1 MSELAFRVLAVA
13 LIILGAGAVAWA
25 QRRPRRAR
33 RRGAGPSLE
42 PGVYLFSSKS
52 CLECDPA
59 RDRLSE
65 RLGPNGFVEIAW
77 ESDRVIFEEAGVEA
91 VPTTIVVA
99 EGGEVTIIEGVPG
112 PVLDSFSP

>member
-1 MSELAFRVLAVA
+1 MGETAFRVLIVG

-25 QRRPRRAR
+25 QRRPRPAR
-33 RRGAGPSLE
+33 RRAAGPALE

-59 RDRLSE
+59 RDRLSQ
-65 RLGPNGFVEIAW
+65 RLGPNGFLEIAW
-77 ESDRVIFEEAGVEA
+77 ESDRDLFEAAGVEA
-91 VPTTIVVA
+91 VPTTMVVA